1 MGLLNEAELEECV
14 AIWKETS
21 KKVSARYGALSGKTR
36 CYFIT
41 RCIIDNQ
48 VKDVVNTAEKMILES
63 GVRSVEEVRR
73 LRYPLVQYS
82 SGNREMNMELR
93 KYLRDNLYMLPTVD
107 EPTTRAIVLL
117 EDLFRYKVKHPEE
130 FPQITREAIEE
141 RGLKRAVCDSLV
153 EMTDRS
159 VLEECERIFNCSF
172 SI

>member
-1 MGLLNEAELEECV
+1 M
-14 AIWKETS
+14 
-21 KKVSARYGALSGKTR
+21 
-36 CYFIT
+36 
-41 RCIIDNQ
+41 
-48 VKDVVNTAEKMILES
+48 
-63 GVRSVEEVRR
+63 EEVRR

-93 KYLRDNLYMLPTVD
+93 KYLRDNLYMLPTVE

-130 FPQITREAIEE
+130 FPQITREAIQE